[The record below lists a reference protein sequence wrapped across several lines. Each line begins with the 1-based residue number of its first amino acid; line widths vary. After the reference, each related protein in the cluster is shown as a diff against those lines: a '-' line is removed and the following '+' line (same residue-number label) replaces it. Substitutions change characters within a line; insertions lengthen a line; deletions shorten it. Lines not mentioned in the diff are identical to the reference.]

1 METSSWR
8 SLFSTSQPG
17 IVPTVSQTPDETFV
31 RRARLRSGRRRRR
44 TDGTRPPQRCP
55 RPQRQR
61 ANSANAKFIS
71 SHLRDRRR
79 RRWERMLRAT
89 SKTESEVDPC
99 GPTSQTSLYAKRK
112 CEPIFHTPSRGEFPL
127 ASTLLT
133 QPFSLNLCR
142 WHPHASFTIL
152 TNGGCNTPVRSR
164 TILRSGNYH
173 RKGACQ
179 ETCGGF
185 RINRTG

>member
-31 RRARLRSGRRRRR
+31 CRARLRSGRRRRR
-44 TDGTRPPQRCP
+44 TDGTRPPQRRP

-133 QPFSLNLCR
+133 QPFHVAGTLMPASQFSQTEDAIR
-142 WHPHASFTIL
+142 PSEAGQSSEAETTTGKGRAKKHAADF
-152 TNGGCNTPVRSR
+152 
-164 TILRSGNYH
+164 
-173 RKGACQ
+173 A
-179 ETCGGF
+179 
-185 RINRTG
+185 